1 MHPKVENHYYRVFGS
16 QRFGDSLILNREKLF
31 REVVRMSL
39 ESHSVERNP
48 DLQFMGSVLL
58 IRLPDLLISLSVKW
72 VQSHLTLRVV
82 LRVR

>member
-1 MHPKVENHYYRVFGS
+1 MHPKVENHYYRMFGS

-48 DLQFMGSVLL
+48 DLQFMGSMLL
-58 IRLPDLLISLSVKW
+58 IKLPDLLISLSGEMGTIAPN
-72 VQSHLTLRVV
+72 S
-82 LRVR
+82 